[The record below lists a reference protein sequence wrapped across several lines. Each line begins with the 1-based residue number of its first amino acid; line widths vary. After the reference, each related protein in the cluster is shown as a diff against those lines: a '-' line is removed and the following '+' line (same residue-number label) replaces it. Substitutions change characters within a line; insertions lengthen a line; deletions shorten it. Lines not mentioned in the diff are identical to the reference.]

1 MNLKEFSFWNNNYIQ
16 YESNG
21 DKNNNLSLDEI
32 KPYLKDII
40 IDLQSS
46 DIWEIELTIAINFI
60 SSEDTEEE
68 RVIHSMSDNRKF
80 TSYNDVNEVVNKLF
94 ESLLS
99 RYQDNLETSTR
110 GSEFNFDSVQLM
122 YYECHKVNFKRCG
135 SYIDSPD
142 WIKDKKAT
150 INPQNEDDK
159 CFHYAATVALNYK
172 ETESHPER
180 VSSIEPF
187 IIKYKWEAI
196 NYLAKM
202 YDWKKFEK
210 NNPSIAVNVLYTKEK
225 EILPVYIS
233 NHNSSREMQ
242 IVLLMIQHE
251 LKDGWHYLV
260 VKKLPLLLHGI
271 TSKHKGDFCRL
282 NCLHSFTTKNKIKS
296 HETICKNKIIF
307 RFSILIY

>member
-68 RVIHSMSDNRKF
+68 RVIHSISDNRKF

-94 ESLLS
+94 EPLLS
-99 RYQDNLETSTR
+99 RYHDNLETSTR

-122 YYECHKVNFKRCG
+122 HYECHKVNFKRCG

-210 NNPSIAVNVLYTKEK
+210 NNPSIAVNVLYIKEK

-307 RFSILIY
+307 LFSILIY